1 MILTCAIGAVES
13 ERECNNPKPSDVLHR
28 CEGSS
33 IKATICDDAQLC
45 GEKPRLTP
53 AEYAGQ
59 QCAKFSKL
67 VPFIDVKGTGIQAA
81 FSESIIRKS

>member
-45 GEKPRLTP
+45 GEKPRPTP
-53 AEYAGQ
+53 VEYAGQ

-67 VPFIDVKGTGIQAA
+67 VPFIDPKGTGIQAA
-81 FSESIIRKS
+81 FSESIIRRS